1 MTKIGHCMLTVLVL
15 LTLGVTARSQDAV
28 SRDTSRAAGPAVT
41 ISITERGV
49 RFAALGSFGK
59 MRLEVFNADGTS
71 LYNSDFAAASVR
83 DWVLDD
89 KDGQRLPD
97 GTYLCVITIRD
108 LSGKLSTKQGSVV
121 LQGGQP
127 SLKF

>member
-1 MTKIGHCMLTVLVL
+1 MKKARNFMLTLSAL
-15 LTLGVTARSQDAV
+15 LALGMTTQAQDASTRTQEAPTRATARDV
-28 SRDTSRAAGPAVT
+28 GPAVT
-41 ISITERGV
+41 ISVTERGV
-49 RFAALGSFGK
+49 RFVALGSFGK

-97 GTYLCVITIRD
+97 GTYLCVITVRD
-108 LSGKLSTKQGSVV
+108 LSGRISTKQGSVV
-121 LQGGQP
+121 LL
-127 SLKF
+127 S